1 MNNQTLITEVF
12 LQNSNQPQGTPDLTG
27 VRVTEVGVDFVVFTQ
42 AGSGAGTTYF
52 VNLDRILLID
62 L

>member
-1 MNNQTLITEVF
+1 MNNQTVITEVF

-27 VRVTEVGVDFVVFTQ
+27 VVVSDVGLDYVVFTQ
-42 AGSGAGTTYF
+42 AGSGAGTIYY